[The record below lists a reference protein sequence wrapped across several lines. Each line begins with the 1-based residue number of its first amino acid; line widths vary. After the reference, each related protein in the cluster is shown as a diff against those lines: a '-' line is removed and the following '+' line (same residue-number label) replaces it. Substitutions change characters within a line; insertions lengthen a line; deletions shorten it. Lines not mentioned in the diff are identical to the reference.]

1 MEAPVE
7 TPVETP
13 VEIPVKKVNV
23 GRETQKDPKEFEMNP
38 CVFLNI
44 YSLASMPWPDPVVY
58 QNIYFQT
65 NIRHVRKVCRP
76 NGV

>member
-23 GRETQKDPKEFEMNP
+23 GRETQKDPKEFERNP
-38 CVFLNI
+38 CVF
-44 YSLASMPWPDPVVY
+44 
-58 QNIYFQT
+58 
-65 NIRHVRKVCRP
+65 
-76 NGV
+76 